1 MKVLREVSISKWDVP
16 VRHSS
21 AAQGEHDE
29 KKINVLHKGS
39 RVCSLDTL
47 RCIHTYSSAHLVE
60 TYRGEK

>member
-29 KKINVLHKGS
+29 KEIDVLHKAAES
-39 RVCSLDTL
+39 V
-47 RCIHTYSSAHLVE
+47 H
-60 TYRGEK
+60 

>member
-29 KKINVLHKGS
+29 KKIDVLHKAAES
-39 RVCSLDTL
+39 V
-47 RCIHTYSSAHLVE
+47 H
-60 TYRGEK
+60 